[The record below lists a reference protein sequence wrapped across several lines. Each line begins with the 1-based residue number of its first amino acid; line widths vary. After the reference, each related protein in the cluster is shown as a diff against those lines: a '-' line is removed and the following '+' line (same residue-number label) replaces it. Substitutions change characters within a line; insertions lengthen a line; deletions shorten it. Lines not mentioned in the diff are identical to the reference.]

1 MKKDRLIIA
10 SFGLISATLIASI
23 SMTFAWYA
31 SGELLGVNPIVISFV
46 GEKEIY
52 AALPPENPEDEIDY
66 QTTLKFNDEVDD
78 KVYRPVSSMFSQE
91 WLDIFASKP
100 VFRTGYSQV
109 THDNVDSYTKGMAIT
124 LDEDGYF
131 SKELYLYSKYNV
143 ILTLDAEG
151 TTFLP
156 DEKANKNTAKSL
168 SDNQIEIE
176 NITNDLNNVTK
187 SLRMSLLIPDEEH
200 ENHEEYKYYIV
211 DPHKEEVT
219 YLCGPLDTNDPGVEY
234 YDCYYTETDTY
245 EYYFGEYNNES
256 KLIYDTSL
264 DEDTPLSL
272 SGRVTKFNAKH
283 RKGTRVV
290 NIEQSE
296 ANGFIRGKEN
306 SLTLN
311 EADITTDEGKDS
323 GIRIKLDA
331 FEKKKVVLSM
341 YLEGWDKDNIGYTEK
356 GQFTANIQFK
366 IGEEHF

>member
-23 SMTFAWYA
+23 SMSFAWYA

-46 GEKEIY
+46 GDKEIF
-52 AALPPENPEDEIDY
+52 AALPPDNPEDEIDY
-66 QTTLKFNDEVDD
+66 QTTLKFNDEVED

-100 VFRTGYSQV
+100 VFRTGYQQV

-124 LDEDGYF
+124 LNEDGYF

-143 ILTLDAEG
+143 IVTLDAEA

-156 DEKANKNTAKSL
+156 DEKANKNTAKTL
-168 SDNQIEIE
+168 SNNDAEIA
-176 NITNDLNNVTK
+176 NITKDLNNVTK
-187 SLRMSLLIPDEEH
+187 SLRMSLLIPDEED
-200 ENHEEYKYYIV
+200 ENHEEYRYYIV
-211 DPHKEEVT
+211 DPHKEETT
-219 YLCGPLDTNDPGVEY
+219 YLCGPLNNNELNSEY

-245 EYYFGEYNNES
+245 EYYFGEYNNED
-256 KLIYDTSL
+256 KLIYDESL
-264 DEDTPLSL
+264 DEDTTL
-272 SGRVTKFNAKH
+272 SGRVDKFNAKH
-283 RKGTRVV
+283 RKGTRKV

-296 ANGFIRGKEN
+296 NNGLVRGKEN
-306 SLTLN
+306 SLTLK
-311 EADITTDEGKDS
+311 EADITTSEGYEK
-323 GIRIKLDA
+323 GIRVKINA
-331 FEKKKVVLSM
+331 FEKTKIVLSM